1 MASKQTAPGS
11 LGDGTNWERRL
22 ALMRQILDLTQR
34 ELLLVDLDGLTPLLE
49 RKDGLIGLLQ
59 ALEEEAGG
67 TDAGGIAATDAV
79 AREEYTRLAQR
90 VLENEQVLEARMDA
104 ERERLRKEL
113 RELEQ
118 QTRLRGYLDG
128 RRRRGRKLDVT
139 R

>member
-1 MASKQTAPGS
+1 
-11 LGDGTNWERRL
+11 
-22 ALMRQILDLTQR
+22 MRQILDLTQR